1 MNPDLLIWVII
12 ERLLL
17 ARSSCR
23 LSKESLWSFFLFRPD
38 LQSKPARRSAS
49 PAGSAQFVRFWVRS
63 LGGRATVGWKAKAGR
78 WPENPG
84 AEEVR
89 RRCQTT
95 LGNFY
100 SKCQCLKPPWMKFN
114 MLLFYL
120 SIFLFFL
127 AKKKSTEVNVK
138 SLKTCLVVV
147 VPISC

>member
-89 RRCQTT
+89 RRCQAT

-100 SKCQCLKPPWMKFN
+100 YNASDHLEWNLTCYF
-114 MLLFYL
+114 
-120 SIFLFFL
+120 SISPFPFFL
-127 AKKKSTEVNVK
+127 GQEKVDWSECEVSK
-138 SLKTCLVVV
+138 DLSGCSYK
-147 VPISC
+147 